1 MDFITAQ
8 IIMAFGFGV
17 TFVVMMVVLAIKF
30 PHPTPFQYNIFR
42 IVISLATAGAAAM
55 IPGFINVELEQTAG
69 LLIRGGG
76 ALAVFAI
83 VFFFN
88 PAQLAV
94 ESILEDECNPPEST
108 TSHTSILDSIWDSL
122 DHNLQEALALAATL
136 AHNQGED
143 IISTRTLF
151 SAQRHLHPEPLLAFF
166 SQLPSD
172 ALPEPVADDVKVEAN
187 AIEGIRDLSTDVKD
201 SLAHLTP
208 QATAK
213 HKLSCKDIFIDI
225 AKNGNEEAV
234 LSLRKSGVDV
244 NKINDIVKELGWS
257 VTERV

>member
-1 MDFITAQ
+1 MDYITAQ
-8 IIMAFGFGV
+8 ITMAFGFGV

-55 IPGFINVELEQTAG
+55 IPGLINIELEQATG

-76 ALAVFAI
+76 ALAVFVI

-94 ESILEDECNPPEST
+94 ESILEADSNPPEST
-108 TSHTSILDSIWDSL
+108 TSHSSILDSVWDSL
-122 DHNLQEALALAATL
+122 DHDLQEALALAATL
-136 AHNQGED
+136 AYNQGED

-166 SQLPSD
+166 SQLPTE

-187 AIEGIRDLSTDVKD
+187 AMEAIRNLSADVKD
-201 SLAHLTP
+201 SIEHLTP

-225 AKNGNEEAV
+225 AKNGSEETV
-234 LSLRKSGVDV
+234 LSFRKNGVDED
-244 NKINDIVKELGWS
+244 KINDIVKELGWS